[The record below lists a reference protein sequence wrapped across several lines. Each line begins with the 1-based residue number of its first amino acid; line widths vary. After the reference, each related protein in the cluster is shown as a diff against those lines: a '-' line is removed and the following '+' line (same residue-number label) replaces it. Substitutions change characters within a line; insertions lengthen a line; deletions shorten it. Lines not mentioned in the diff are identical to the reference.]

1 MRLLKEIFYLF
12 YPNLCV
18 NCTLTLL
25 QNENYLCT
33 TCNHDLPII
42 DDNPHTNVTMLSTF
56 YGKVPIKNV
65 RSFLYYQKH
74 GITQKIIHELKYK
87 NQQQIGIFLANRFGN
102 KLKESG
108 VFNNIDYII
117 PVPLHSKKLK
127 TRGYNQLTKFGQT
140 LSEILKVKYIPDI
153 LIKVSVS
160 KTQTFKKR
168 FERFSNNKTKFK
180 LTNYTFLEKKHVLLI
195 DDVITTGATLE
206 NCCKELLKT
215 KDITIS
221 IATMAYT
228 KNV

>member
-25 QNENYLCT
+25 QNEKHLCT
-33 TCNHDLPII
+33 TCNNDLPII
-42 DDNPHTNVTMLSTF
+42 DDNPYTNVTMLSTF
-56 YGKVPIKNV
+56 YGKVPIKSI

-87 NQQQIGIFLANRFGN
+87 NQQQIGVFLANRFGYL
-102 KLKESG
+102 LKESNI
-108 VFNNIDYII
+108 FNHVDYIL
-117 PVPLHSKKLK
+117 PVPLHPKKLK
-127 TRGYNQLTKFGQT
+127 NRGYNQLTKFGQT
-140 LSEILKVKYIPDI
+140 LSEVLDIKYIPDI

-168 FERFSNNKTKFK
+168 FDRFSNNKTKFK
-180 LTNYTFLEKKHVLLI
+180 LTSYTFFEKKHVLLI